1 MHFPYTSKVMFWK
14 LWYLKKADLIIL
26 LTNLSQL
33 SFAAPTNP
41 ILCLFT
47 FVNILNGCFFVCNE
61 LKLAVHH
68 LRCLTGI
75 SFNCWSPKNYLSH
88 FILIQVWSLETGACL
103 TTLQGH
109 LNSVTCLQFNRD
121 RIISGSLDCTLKF
134 WNLSDGS
141 VSWIL
146 DWAAGL
152 TY

>member
-1 MHFPYTSKVMFWK
+1 MQSLRRKSSDQQSHHVTCNQFNNERVKDANSNTKISAYFLESAFDYWHFFDDLVNQNILSFVMHFLYTSKVMFWK

-75 SFNCWSPKNYLSH
+75 SFNCWSPKY
-88 FILIQVWSLETGACL
+88 
-103 TTLQGH
+103 
-109 LNSVTCLQFNRD
+109 
-121 RIISGSLDCTLKF
+121 
-134 WNLSDGS
+134 
-141 VSWIL
+141 
-146 DWAAGL
+146 
-152 TY
+152 